1 MSKRLLSVAVI
12 LAVLLAPALA
22 RPALAQPKKNE
33 KVEAPT
39 PGREDDTRPY
49 AMNMVLMIAII
60 AAVVGANCLPSK
72 RGHQD

>member
-1 MSKRLLSVAVI
+1 MKTTSRIVLALALLVV
-12 LAVLLAPALA
+12 PALA

>member
-1 MSKRLLSVAVI
+1 MRTTRHI
-12 LAVLLAPALA
+12 ALA
-22 RPALAQPKKNE
+22 LALLVVPALAQPAFAQTKKQE
-33 KVEAPT
+33 QVETPT

-49 AMNMVLMIAII
+49 ATNMLLMIAII

>member
-1 MSKRLLSVAVI
+1 MRTTSRI
-12 LAVLLAPALA
+12 VLALA
-22 RPALAQPKKNE
+22 LLLVPALAQPAFAQDKKAV
-33 KVEAPT
+33 KIEAPT

-60 AAVVGANCLPSK
+60 AAVVGANCLPAK